1 VSLTKTC
8 IVEKVCEKTGLSKKK
23 SAELLETLLETMKQ
37 TLESGDEILIRRF
50 GKFSVIDTN
59 GRKGRNPSISK
70 ELTLEALRVVTFRSS
85 SVLIKRINEPKVP
98 YPLVP
103 NTTSKR

>member
-1 VSLTKTC
+1 MSLTKTC
-8 IVEKVCEKTGLSKKK
+8 IVENICEKTGFSKKQ
-23 SAELLETLLETMKQ
+23 SAEVLETLLETMKQ

-50 GKFSVIDTN
+50 GKFSVIDNN

-85 SVLIKRINEPKVP
+85 SVLIKKINEPKVP
-98 YPLVP
+98 YDLVT